1 MVGPCLAGSVDW
13 ELDADDCCTL
23 WSNPRRGANEV
34 SPSRGFGARP
44 PPPVPVAPRMP
55 PSRGFRTRSSARRS
69 ANEALLFVAP
79 RRLASRGSTAWPPP
93 SELASPRRALGSR
106 TGSVLWPNPSSP
118 SLPGRRTGTPR
129 CSNPFSPEF
138 SLGWLPLAFS
148 SFSELHFSL
157 FIASFRPLPLHLGSP
172 HALMQLIQGD
182 FGTVLG
188 LTLEVEAL
196 SALLLPSTSTAPRSW
211 FQPRSECRSTSS
223 CRVLFR
229 LLLLLRLAPGLL
241 AGSQPGW

>member
-148 SFSELHFSL
+148 SSFFWTSL
-157 FIASFRPLPLHLGSP
+157 
-172 HALMQLIQGD
+172 
-182 FGTVLG
+182 
-188 LTLEVEAL
+188 LTLYCKL
-196 SALLLPSTSTAPRSW
+196 
-211 FQPRSECRSTSS
+211 QTSS
-223 CRVLFR
+223 SSSWLSSRSDAVDTGRLRDCSWLDPWGRSSLCFTPTFHIHCAKIVIPTTIRV
-229 LLLLLRLAPGLL
+229 
-241 AGSQPGW
+241 